1 MSIELAK
8 WAKLPLA
15 VYQAMHDLPAIPAGV
30 DTRFDQSGR
39 QEVVEQNGN
48 TGEHYFEGLLAKGCE
63 ER

>member
-48 TGEHYFEGLLAKGCE
+48 DGAVYDHAPLAKGCE